1 MTKHRMTQEEKW
13 TIIRERM
20 VIEGPRRSNHLVI
33 VSVEDE
39 SDENGEPIVY
49 VLRMRRIEK
58 IDRKNSEQKP
68 K

>member
-1 MTKHRMTQEEKW
+1 MTKRRITQEEKW

-20 VIEGPRRSNHLVI
+20 AIEGLCRSDHMVI

-49 VLRMRRIEK
+49 VLRMRRIGK

>member
-1 MTKHRMTQEEKW
+1 MA
-13 TIIRERM
+13 
-20 VIEGPRRSNHLVI
+20 IEGLCRSDHMVI

-39 SDENGEPIVY
+39 LDENGEPIVY
-49 VLRMRRIEK
+49 VLRMRRIVK

>member
-1 MTKHRMTQEEKW
+1 MTKRRMTQEEKW

-20 VIEGPRRSNHLVI
+20 VIEGPPRSNHLVI